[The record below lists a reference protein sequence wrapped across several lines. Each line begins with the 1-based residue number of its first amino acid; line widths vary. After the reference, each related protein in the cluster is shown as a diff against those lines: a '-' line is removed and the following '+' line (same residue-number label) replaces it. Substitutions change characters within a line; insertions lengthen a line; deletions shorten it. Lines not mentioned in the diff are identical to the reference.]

1 MSDLLDDQFIK
12 IGKPTPWCDGS
23 GRVSFCIEFRYA
35 MGLRLNFQ
43 SRMEEWLK
51 ANVSDRHSLMFDFN
65 QGEPFWTVVLQE
77 EEDVTIFLLR
87 FSRVIC

>member
-1 MSDLLDDQFIK
+1 
-12 IGKPTPWCDGS
+12 
-23 GRVSFCIEFRYA
+23 
-35 MGLRLNFQ
+35 
-43 SRMEEWLK
+43 LK

-65 QGEPFWTVVLQE
+65 QGDPFWTVVLQE